1 MLPDRFTESASGVL
15 IRDPRGHV
23 AFVPNPLPDAMALDP
38 GSIKLLV
45 EAQDVLGELRG
56 VGRFLPNP
64 QLLIRPFLRQEAVL
78 SSRIEGTTSGLQQLM
93 LFEADPTADDGRSD
107 VHEVA
112 NYVRALD
119 LGFELL
125 DSMPICLR
133 LICQVHET
141 LMSGVRGEGR
151 RPGEF
156 RQEPV
161 VIGHRGATLET
172 ARFVPPPVME
182 MRQALNDLE
191 QYIGYYDGQ
200 IPLLVH
206 LALVHYQFEAIHP
219 FMDGNGRMGRLLIA
233 LQLREREAL
242 PQPLLYL
249 SGYFER
255 HQDTYRDLLLR
266 VSTHGDWKA
275 WIDFFLQG
283 VRDQAVDSLQRSHQ
297 LLDLQGELRAWADS
311 ASHARSLGALVE
323 LAFAKPALSIGDIES
338 ALRLTPPAAR
348 SLAKR
353 MEDAG
358 YLREITGRA
367 RNRRYAIPQMLEIL
381 STS

>member
-1 MLPDRFTESASGVL
+1 MFPDRFTESASGIL
-15 IRDPRGHV
+15 IRDPRGHL
-23 AFVPNPLPDAMALDP
+23 AFVPNPLPMDMDLVA
-38 GSIKLLV
+38 STINLLV
-45 EAQDVLGELRG
+45 EAQGVLGELRG
-56 VGRFLPNP
+56 VGRVLPNP

-78 SSRIEGTTSGLQQLM
+78 SSRIEGTTSGLQQL
-93 LFEADPTADDGRSD
+93 LVFEADPTSDDGRSD

-119 LGFELL
+119 LGFDLL
-125 DSMPICLR
+125 NSMPICLR
-133 LICQVHET
+133 LICQVHEM
-141 LMSGVRGEGR
+141 LMSGVRGEDR

-161 VIGHRGATLET
+161 VIGHRSATPET
-172 ARFVPPPVME
+172 ARFVPPPAME

-191 QYIGYYDGQ
+191 RYIGHYDGQ
-200 IPLLVH
+200 IPLLIHV
-206 LALVHYQFEAIHP
+206 ALVHYQFEAIHP

-275 WIDFFLQG
+275 WIDFFLTG
-283 VRDQAVDSLQRSHQ
+283 ILEQAIETLQRSHQ
-297 LLDLQGELRAWADS
+297 LLDLQAELRAWADS
-311 ASHARSLGALVE
+311 VSHTRSLGALVD
-323 LAFAKPALSIGDIES
+323 LAFAQPALSIGDIEG
-338 ALRLTPPAAR
+338 ALGITPPAAR
-348 SLAKR
+348 TLVKR

-358 YLREITGRA
+358 YLREVTGRL